1 MDDDSVD
8 DGMNLSY
15 CPITTTLFRPNMS
28 TQDIVQQTSETTS
41 PLSGETYFSLHLIA
55 KIYNYQQLISSRPIF
70 IVIFICYSPGDVEF
84 KVNFKFTGL
93 LIFLHK
99 NSSSDSLETL
109 SSRSTLFLFVF
120 LALGESSSSSVH
132 HLCLQPSNISWL
144 HGFHQNGKG

>member
-1 MDDDSVD
+1 MDDSSLHD
-8 DGMNLSY
+8 DMNLSY

-93 LIFLHK
+93 LIFFTQK
-99 NSSSDSLETL
+99 F
-109 SSRSTLFLFVF
+109 FLRFTRDVVF
-120 LALGESSSSSVH
+120 KEHIIPV
-132 HLCLQPSNISWL
+132 CLP
-144 HGFHQNGKG
+144 GFR